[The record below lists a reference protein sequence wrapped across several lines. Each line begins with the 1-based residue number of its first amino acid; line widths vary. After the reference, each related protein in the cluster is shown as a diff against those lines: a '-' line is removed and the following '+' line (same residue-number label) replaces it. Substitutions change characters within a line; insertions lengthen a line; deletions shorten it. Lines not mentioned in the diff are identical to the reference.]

1 MYDHPTFDNALQLYR
16 DWKLPS
22 EENYPRKLPLLD
34 RFRQDRQMRGGNPR
48 PFEGYSV
55 LLIQHHLGPILGR
68 MEALFDAGVS
78 PPNCWFVDIP
88 YSTNGYVWHELR
100 RMGCP
105 LHQAATPMNHPLK
118 IYHDSQLSRVSS
130 IIQTI
135 AETGPEKLLV
145 IDDGAYFLRA
155 LSYLQDGDRDVT
167 HQFGTDPGQ
176 TKVAVVEQT
185 TRGHR
190 YVSSGTAQVLLD
202 EIQAPLVSV
211 ARAFTKTRLEG
222 VFIGEAVAKSLVAT
236 LDKAPRPENVIVL
249 GFGVVGRATVAAL
262 KDLELRISVVE
273 PDTLKEEMIT
283 RAGALPLVRLPSTRH
298 ENHIYDLVVGCTG
311 YGSLALSHRNLL
323 ADGAHLVSASSAAVE
338 FNRARFIER
347 ANDAE
352 FHSLR
357 LTSPVETDA
366 MRETEDITY
375 AIHEPMTFSAT
386 SGTDRFDFTFVNAG
400 FPVNFTG
407 QIESLPMPL
416 IQPTHGLLYA
426 AAVEVTERLDKGNI
440 GIHDINED
448 DDIWLFV
455 EGMKELDDESI
466 WAYS

>member
-1 MYDHPTFDNALQLYR
+1 MYDHPTFDRALKLYR
-16 DWKLPS
+16 EWQLPS
-22 EENYPRKLPLLD
+22 EANYPRKLPLLNG
-34 RFRQDRQMRGGNPR
+34 FRSDRQMRGRSRR

-55 LLIQHHLGPILGR
+55 LLIQHHLGPMLGR
-68 MEALFDAGVS
+68 MEVLFDAGVK
-78 PPNCWFVDIP
+78 PENCWFVDIP

-100 RMGCP
+100 AMGCP
-105 LHQAATPMNHPLK
+105 LSQAAGPMNNPLR
-118 IYHDSQLSRVSS
+118 IYNDSQLARVSD
-130 IIQTI
+130 IIQAI
-135 AETGPEKLLV
+135 AEAAPEKLLV

-155 LSYLQDGDRDVT
+155 LSHLQDGDRDIT
-167 HQFGTDPGQ
+167 HQFGTDAGQ
-176 TKVAVVEQT
+176 TRVAVVEQT

-190 YVSSGTAQVLLD
+190 FVSSDTAQVLLD

-236 LDKAPRPENVIVL
+236 LEKAPTPENVIVL

-262 KDLELRISVVE
+262 KDLGLRTSVVE
-273 PDTLKEEMIT
+273 PDTVKDEMIKAT
-283 RAGALPLVRLPSTRH
+283 GATPLARLPSTRR
-298 ENHIYDLVVGCTG
+298 ESHIFDLVVGCTG

-347 ANDAE
+347 ANDDD
-352 FHSLR
+352 FQSLQ
-357 LTSPVETDA
+357 LTSPTLSEA
-366 MRETEDITY
+366 MRETGDITG
-375 AIHEPMTFSAT
+375 AIHEPLTFSAT
-386 SGTDRFDFTFVNAG
+386 SESDRFDFTFVNAG

-426 AAVEVTERLDKGNI
+426 ASVEATERLDKGNL
-440 GIHDINED
+440 GIHDLNED

-455 EGMKELDDESI
+455 EGMRELDDETI